1 MANFVVEEFLGIGIM
16 TKKRNSKM
24 QIANEGVIHVR
35 QITNDAGHIFRE
47 VQEEDIGVDA
57 HIEICRNKDEPSGIL
72 VGLQIKAG
80 DSYVHPETPETFTY
94 YPKVDDLKYWR
105 EYSLPLFLVIYRPS
119 EERAYW
125 ADIKELL
132 KEHKFEDMLSGIAPK
147 KFIVDKSNILSKN
160 FFDMLVQKFGDKKF
174 VEWGY
179 DLFLQSLLK
188 VTSKEEE
195 GYNIPIDLRK
205 ALFYIDIASAIRLL
219 KYLDSKQDELVQI
232 LIQRQSLEEA
242 LATEYVTALIIE
254 LRALVFEKERTGF
267 ILISFEKKE
276 DRDSVAEHLEVLIPF
291 NHYIILKGERLF
303 LHTSIMN
310 YFLLVASDG
319 WSQGNVNLD
328 NRFFP
333 KLQQR
338 FGLQWLKSYEFDFY
352 SSKAASIFFTP
363 DYYLEYIFESVCD
376 TEDSFLLF
384 DYLRTIIT
392 RSREENSEEYLWMS
406 IGNDRIKI
414 CTDWDPALYGYF
426 HCIRAIRS
434 GGEWRPYYDF
444 LLNVEF
450 GIATGND
457 REDFIAKAR
466 GAKSLRELPLMTESM
481 LENIRS
487 GMLWAAGNSP

>member
-1 MANFVVEEFLGIGIM
+1 M
-16 TKKRNSKM
+16 TKKINPKTWTET
-24 QIANEGVIHVR
+24 EGVNYAEKV
-35 QITNDAGHIFRE
+35 TNDAGHIFRKILE
-47 VQEEDIGVDA
+47 KDVGVDA
-57 HIEICRNKDEPSGIL
+57 HIEICRNKNEPSGIL
-72 VGLQIKAG
+72 VGLQIKSG
-80 DSYVHPETPETFTY
+80 ESYVRSETTTTFTY
-94 YPKVDDLKYWR
+94 YPKVDDLKYWQK
-105 EYSLPLFLVIYRPS
+105 YSLPLFLVIYRPS
-119 EERAYW
+119 EQRAYW
-125 ADIKELL
+125 VDIKEFL
-132 KEHKFEDMLSGIAPK
+132 KEHKFEDILSRIAPK

-188 VTSKEEE
+188 VTSTEAES
-195 GYNIPIDLRK
+195 YNIPLDLRK
-205 ALFYIDIASAIRLL
+205 ALFCLDVNSAIKLL
-219 KYLDSKQDELVQI
+219 NYLDSKQDELVQI
-232 LIQRQSLEEA
+232 LIKRQSLEEA

-254 LRALVFEKERTGF
+254 LRALIFEKEGTGF
-267 ILISFEKKE
+267 SLIAFEKKE
-276 DRDSVAEHLEVLIPF
+276 DCDSVAEHLEALIPF

-303 LHTSIMN
+303 LHPSIMN

-338 FGLQWLKSYEFDFY
+338 FGLQWQMSYEFDFY
-352 SSKAASIFFTP
+352 SPKAASIFFTP

-392 RSREENSEEYLWMS
+392 RSQEEKSEEYLWMS

-414 CTDWDPALYGYF
+414 CIDWDPALYGYF

-450 GIATGND
+450 GIATEED

-481 LENIRS
+481 LEDIRR
-487 GMLWAAGNSP
+487 GMLWVAGNSTLHDLL